1 MTYTNFWLQY
11 YMRRRQSEG
20 TTVSCS
26 GCAAYDCPPC
36 GTCEQEVGCLPCGTC
51 DYETHPNQNFYHKL
65 TFNTIQIPWTACSA
79 IGGEGSVTGQWINDT
94 GFVCGYFPAKIFT
107 VTSSG
112 GDCAG
117 PDGCDGCSI
126 WEYVQG
132 GPGIN
137 NVSRLGMR
145 QHAVWD
151 KTPECADG
159 SCLPL
164 GQQCCSQQSACYCPS
179 AGSSGC
185 CPGEDVIDAGLYTA
199 LPSYSGVVNTQLYTR
214 ENAVYL
220 KHVGDSCNVCVQ
232 PIVCSCEDYPGASS
246 TYADCDGNRE
256 ACNAPPEGFSFEI
269 ECLNAPD
276 ADTGCNTG
284 RTIQMGGVGNP
295 IVINLEIPA
304 GSPSLYIAKL
314 TANAIGSWPIECWTP
329 EHGQS
334 NCYGCEEDCTYRFP
348 TDDCFSQAESTEVLF
363 FGQVPPDNTSV
374 ISFYRVAQLWE
385 GERSNTA
392 NCENISCFD
401 TEECRNIGLADPDS
415 QQGIFTSL
423 YGWDTSGLDSIP
435 HTTPADWNIPR
446 SNMGNMGLIVSTA
459 TFDVPIDCS
468 NYTPMT
474 PFPTHPFFG
483 TETCYNGQDPYDSDC

>member
-363 FGQVPPDNTSV
+363 LGKCHLTIRLLLAFTELRNFGKANDQTRQTVKTYLVLIQKSAATLGLQTLIHSKAFLPVCMVGILVGWIQFRTLHQLIG
-374 ISFYRVAQLWE
+374 ISHVATWGTWDLLCQLQ
-385 GERSNTA
+385 
-392 NCENISCFD
+392 
-401 TEECRNIGLADPDS
+401 L
-415 QQGIFTSL
+415 L
-423 YGWDTSGLDSIP
+423 
-435 HTTPADWNIPR
+435 
-446 SNMGNMGLIVSTA
+446 
-459 TFDVPIDCS
+459 
-468 NYTPMT
+468 
-474 PFPTHPFFG
+474 
-483 TETCYNGQDPYDSDC
+483 TCQ